1 MGIFLGLEEDEGRSG
16 GLFFGGREGII
27 GGVIGAEHGL
37 GEHGFNEL
45 IIINIG
51 MGVEINFR

>member
-1 MGIFLGLEEDEGRSG
+1 LGVFLGLEEDEGRSG
-16 GLFFGGREGII
+16 GFFFGGGEGII

-45 IIINIG
+45 IIDYKYWYG
-51 MGVEINFR
+51 S